1 MIQFLHQIFTSIL
14 KMDISA
20 DKERKAV
27 IANLEK
33 AKEGLAG
40 KTGTTITA

>member
-1 MIQFLHQIFTSIL
+1 MIRTVT
-14 KMDISA
+14 A

>member
-1 MIQFLHQIFTSIL
+1 MRKSLIKFVT
-14 KMDISA
+14 A
-20 DKERKAV
+20 DSDRKAV